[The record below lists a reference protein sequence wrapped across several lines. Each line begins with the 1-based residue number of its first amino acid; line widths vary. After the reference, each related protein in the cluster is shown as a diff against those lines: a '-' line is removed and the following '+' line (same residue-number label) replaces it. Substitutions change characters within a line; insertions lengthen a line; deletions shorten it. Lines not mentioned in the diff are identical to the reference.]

1 MIFFD
6 FLDSRGISY
15 IRDYDIKRMSSI
27 RVGGKADCVVYPK
40 TSSELMESVEIAS
53 QMGVR
58 YKIIGGCTNCFFS
71 SDGFCGVIISTARM
85 AELNISSDGN
95 IFAEAGAKLSK
106 TIAIAAD
113 RGLELPAELFGI
125 PGSIGGAVR
134 NNAGAFGK
142 EIKDIFLEGDFYCTK
157 TNEVKTLTAH
167 DLMFSYRDSL
177 LHRENIIL
185 LRAKLSGM
193 SCDSTLQ
200 KSKMCYYIE
209 KRRSEQPTEPSLG
222 SFFKRQ
228 GDISAAWYIDNAG
241 LKGVSLNDAQISQK
255 HAGFLINKK
264 GASSND
270 VIGLA
275 NIVSQAVYEK
285 YRVRLIMEAEYI
297 D

>member
-1 MIFFD
+1 MKFSD
-6 FLDSRGISY
+6 FLDSRGICY
-15 IRDYDIKRMSSI
+15 IRDFETKRMSSI
-27 RVGGKADCVVYPK
+27 RVGGNADYVVYPK

-177 LHRENIIL
+177 LHRRDIIL
-185 LRAKLSGM
+185 LRAKLSAI
-193 SCDSTLQ
+193 SCDSRLQ
-200 KSKMCYYIE
+200 KIKMRYYVE
-209 KRRSEQPTEPSLG
+209 KRRREQPTEPSLG
-222 SFFKRQ
+222 SFFKRH

-241 LKGVSLNDAQISQK
+241 LKGVSLNDAQISKK
-255 HAGFLINKK
+255 HAGFLINN
-264 GASSND
+264 GSATSD
-270 VIGLA
+270 EVIRLA
-275 NIVSQAVYEK
+275 NMVSQAVYEK
-285 YRVRLIMEAEYI
+285 YQVRLITEAEYI
-297 D
+297 N